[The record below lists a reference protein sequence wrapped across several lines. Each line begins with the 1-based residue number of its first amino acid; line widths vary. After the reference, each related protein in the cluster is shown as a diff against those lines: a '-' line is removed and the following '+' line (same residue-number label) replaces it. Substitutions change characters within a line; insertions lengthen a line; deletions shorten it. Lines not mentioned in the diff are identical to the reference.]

1 MAKKVAPD
9 ATKAPVAKP
18 AAGADDL
25 GILMPDDDL
34 VIKGKKILVR
44 EYRFFEGL
52 KMQADPAVKPFFD
65 DLYVLLAEASRPPS
79 FDDVL
84 DLIGRHVDTVAHMV
98 GLAID
103 RPAEWVQSLG
113 ESDGDAL
120 LLTWWQVNSGFF
132 VRRVMRRALQD
143 RMAGSGSDGLASTTG

>member
-9 ATKAPVAKP
+9 ATKVPAAKP
-18 AAGADDL
+18 AAGAEDL
-25 GILMPDDDL
+25 NILMPDNEL
-34 VIKGKKILVR
+34 TIGGEKIVVR

-52 KMQADPAVKPFFD
+52 RLQADEKPFFD

-84 DLIGRHVDTVAHMV
+84 DLIGRHDFSVALMV
-98 GLAID
+98 GLATD
-103 RPAEWVQSLG
+103 RPIEWVQALG

-143 RMAGSGSDGLASTTG
+143 RMAGSRSDGLASTTG